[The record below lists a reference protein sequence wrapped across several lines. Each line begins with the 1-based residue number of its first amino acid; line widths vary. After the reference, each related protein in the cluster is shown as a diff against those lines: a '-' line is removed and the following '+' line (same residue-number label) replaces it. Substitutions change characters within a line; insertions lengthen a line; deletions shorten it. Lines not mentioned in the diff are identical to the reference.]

1 MKEEIWTLQASQ
13 VRRHIHFW
21 NVQYVLTDLH
31 QVTRLFFADQ
41 RHLPKPERNNPPV
54 KSLKAWIDPQGL
66 NKTAIGVWWWYF
78 RPSRHCAHLDLDQ
91 DMNLQ
96 YIVGST
102 SSFHVFLRTN
112 LFSISLLCVCVC
124 VCVFACWTLRRSW
137 YPRSRTGSSL
147 SFEGSGWRLADLY
160 GNVGVERIFLHRHH
174 SVHQRADPIFPHGVL
189 SVLDLIEPGERRRNA
204 SSISCAMVFRNT
216 KLDDSSHKSMF
227 LYNDSIDWFSFKKH
241 KSSANEP

>member
-1 MKEEIWTLQASQ
+1 MDA
-13 VRRHIHFW
+13 
-21 NVQYVLTDLH
+21 
-31 QVTRLFFADQ
+31 
-41 RHLPKPERNNPPV
+41 
-54 KSLKAWIDPQGL
+54 QGL

-96 YIVGST
+96 YIAGST

-112 LFSISLLCVCVC
+112 LFSISLLYHRKVTLGRVC

-189 SVLDLIEPGERRRNA
+189 GVLDLTEPGERRRNT

-216 KLDDSSHKSMF
+216 KGLKVDLMNLLIHLCFYIMTV
-227 LYNDSIDWFSFKKH
+227 
-241 KSSANEP
+241 